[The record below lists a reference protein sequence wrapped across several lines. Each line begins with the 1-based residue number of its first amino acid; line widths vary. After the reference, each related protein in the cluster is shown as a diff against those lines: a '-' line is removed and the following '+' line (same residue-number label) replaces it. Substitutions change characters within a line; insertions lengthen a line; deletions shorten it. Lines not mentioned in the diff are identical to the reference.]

1 MTDDE
6 ELKAQEEDAKTDLGF
21 FSLNWD
27 EILATEWMTKEELE
41 QAVDETLDDY
51 IKARNK
57 LNEK

>member
-6 ELKAQEEDAKTDLGF
+6 ELKAQEKDAKDDLGF

-27 EILATEWMTKEELE
+27 EILETEWMTKEELE
-41 QAVDETLDDY
+41 QAIDETLDDY
-51 IKARNK
+51 MDARKK